1 MFVLNVILSTQVHEA
16 VKNISF
22 NDKIIPCIII
32 IVQEIIWLPIKLLKE
47 TFLTSDACKYQHI
60 FYIHLIQLG
69 GFKYKRKFYE
79 KIKCSKDS
87 TSFSRKVRMNVGIC
101 KLFLTPKLK
110 SNEIRQKS

>member
-1 MFVLNVILSTQVHEA
+1 MFVLNVILSTQVLEA

-60 FYIHLIQLG
+60 FYIHLI
-69 GFKYKRKFYE
+69 
-79 KIKCSKDS
+79 
-87 TSFSRKVRMNVGIC
+87 
-101 KLFLTPKLK
+101 
-110 SNEIRQKS
+110 